1 MFTTPC
7 FIRKNT
13 PSLREK
19 LEEMGYDLC
28 VCTKEPGSNCWLLT
42 SDSGTVHVVHPL
54 EQADYMA
61 EVTNGI
67 SRDVDCGD
75 DERLFIALATMR
87 DDTGKNQYFVHDEEI
102 RWINQGVRIPKGSL
116 FKSLVDKYPLDPD
129 NTIPKFH
136 RATADEIIAHFKQKE
151 S

>member
-1 MFTTPC
+1 M
-7 FIRKNT
+7 IRKNT

-28 VCTKEPGSNCWLLT
+28 VCTKKSGSNCWLLT
-42 SDSGTVHVVHPL
+42 YNNGTVHVISPL
-54 EQADYMA
+54 EQGDYMA

-67 SRDVDCGD
+67 SMDVDCG
-75 DERLFIALATMR
+75 ENVFLFLALAAMR
-87 DDTGKNQYFVHDEEI
+87 DDTDKNQYFVHDEEI
-102 RWINQGVRIPKGSL
+102 RWTNQGAYIPKGSL
-116 FKSLVDKYPLDPD
+116 FKSLVDKYPLDPG